1 MVKAIF
7 ISFNEVVCPVPE
19 TGSYI
24 VQVSNDNHMFT
35 PESIFT
41 VYDDECHTCGLDDK
55 IFVML
60 YSNTILLTKQFL
72 TI

>member
-41 VYDDECHTCGLDDK
+41 
-55 IFVML
+55 
-60 YSNTILLTKQFL
+60 
-72 TI
+72 

>member
-1 MVKAIF
+1 MENKIMVKAVF

-41 VYDDECHTCGLDDK
+41 VYDDECHTCEKPGKCDFKVNL
-55 IFVML
+55 
-60 YSNTILLTKQFL
+60 
-72 TI
+72 